1 MLRSARDYLSLTKPR
16 ITLTVLLTTF
26 VGYWLA
32 ASGRLEVGRLTW
44 TLVGTGLTVAGA
56 AALNCYQEVE
66 ADRRM
71 ERTRHRPLPA
81 GRLAPGRALAFGLG
95 TGTLGLLGLWWGV
108 NLPSA
113 GLALLALL
121 VYTPI
126 YTLLKSR
133 TSLAT
138 LVGAIPGALPPAIGW
153 VAATG
158 RIDPPA
164 LVLCAIMFVWQPPH
178 FLALALFRE
187 SDYERADL
195 AMLPVELGR
204 RASLRQIVIYTS
216 MLLPLTLV
224 PPWLNMAGGW
234 YSLGALLL
242 GVGFLGGSLSGLWW
256 DPARLEGWARGLF
269 SYSIFYLTALFGL
282 LLLDPMG

>member
-1 MLRSARDYLSLTKPR
+1 MLASARDYLSLTKPR
-16 ITLTVLLTTF
+16 ITFTVLLTTF
-26 VGYWLA
+26 VGYWM
-32 ASGRLEVGRLTW
+32 ASNGNPEAGRLAG
-44 TLVGTGLTVAGA
+44 TLLGTGLTVAGA
-56 AALNCYQEVE
+56 AALNCYQEIE

-71 ERTRHRPLPA
+71 ERTRDRPLPA

-95 TGTLGLLGLWWGV
+95 TGVLGLLILSAGV
-108 NLPSA
+108 NVLSA

-126 YTLLKSR
+126 YTLLKPR

-153 VAATG
+153 AGAVG

-204 RASLRQIVIYTS
+204 TASLRQIVLYTS
-216 MLLPLTLV
+216 MLLPMTLI
-224 PPWLNMAGGW
+224 PPLMNLAGGW
-234 YSLGALLL
+234 YALGALLL
-242 GVGFLGGSLSGLWW
+242 GTGFLGGSLAGLWW

-282 LLLDPMG
+282 LLLDPAG